1 MHSSS
6 LCQKSELVM
15 GMSGREKMHLSTA
28 AVRKSG
34 HKPAKPTFI

>member
-15 GMSGREKMHLSTA
+15 GMPGREKLYLSTA
-28 AVRKSG
+28 AARKSG
-34 HKPAKPTFI
+34 HKPA